1 MISTDGTAHDSSVPT
16 RVLLVEDNFFAAIDV
31 QRRLEA
37 MGCQVLGPVPS
48 VREGLALASTE
59 AMSGAILDI
68 NIIGGSSAVIA
79 EELLRRDIP
88 FFFITGYASPSGLLP
103 PALKSRPRLNKPV
116 EDRLLEATVNRVF
129 SHRNA

>member
-1 MISTDGTAHDSSVPT
+1 MISTDGTAHDPRVPT

-37 MGCQVLGPVPS
+37 MGCHVLGPVPS

-59 AMSGAILDI
+59 TMSGAILDI

-88 FFFITGYASPSGLLP
+88 FFFITGYASPSGLP
-103 PALKSRPRLNKPV
+103 PALKARPRLNKPV
-116 EDRLLEATVNRVF
+116 EDRVLEATVNRVF
-129 SHRNA
+129 ARRSA